1 MSLNGQ
7 VQLKIMRDIV
17 WRILRKGR
25 DHTGED
31 IAGRITAYPES
42 SVTAPSGR

>member
-17 WRILRKGR
+17 WQILRKGR
-25 DHTGED
+25 DHTGEGF
-31 IAGRITAYPES
+31 IYGY
-42 SVTAPSGR
+42 